1 MKPFTLFIAELN
13 DGQTAAALTGHLSEL
28 FAAVKTHGLAGS
40 LKLNI
45 KVIPAAAGNTG
56 ADKINVVCESQLAL
70 PKPKQP
76 ADFFFLTDD
85 AQPTRRH
92 PKQHELALREVQT
105 VAATTPVQPITPEA
119 ALAATAQRFSAPDAE
134 GEIRPISELPAPRA
148 IG

>member
-45 KVIPAAAGNTG
+45 KVIPASAGNTG

-92 PKQHELALREVQT
+92 PKQHELALREVA
-105 VAATTPVQPITPEA
+105 VAAGDFRVAGATQFSQPDDDGVVEP
-119 ALAATAQRFSAPDAE
+119 LKDVRQS
-134 GEIRPISELPAPRA
+134 
-148 IG
+148 